1 MAETKSTKATSNK
14 QASPPPGAVAG
25 GDQPEPAEKYAV
37 AAEPTGRCDYTD
49 AFGHPE
55 CASPVTKGF
64 CDDKGGVFTEGGEC
78 G

>member
-1 MAETKSTKATSNK
+1 MAKKETAKTTSNK
-14 QASPPPGAVAG
+14 RATAPATAVAG
-25 GDQPEPAEKYAV
+25 GDRPEPAERLAI

-49 AFGHPE
+49 AFGHPQ

-64 CDDKGGVFTEGGEC
+64 CDEKGGVFTEGGEC